1 MISKYKIDFD
11 ESSPSDHDRIG
22 SYIIGL
28 GGNVVTSTT
37 VGSDEA
43 VDVYLTGLSVSEDS
57 AAGDAYTGMPIFAVR
72 QDTLSSLVDADGD
85 FASLK
90 VDSLGR
96 LWTNTD
102 ITPDVAD
109 DDASSGNPLYVGG
122 LAHDA
127 SSALTA
133 LSADGD
139 RSALLMDLYRRVFTN
154 DACNIGWSVTAETVT
169 NTSGQLVSGGSLAGR
184 KKVIIQ
190 NQSNGSVWI
199 KNTTAVADNT
209 SIEIPKYSSMEF
221 EWGEAL
227 PIHAIGASASHA
239 IAVMEAA

>member
-1 MISKYKIDFD
+1 MITKFKIDYD
-11 ESSPSDHDRIG
+11 ASNPSEHDKIG
-22 SYIIGL
+22 SYLLDSAGSLI
-28 GGNVVTSTT
+28 TSTLI
-37 VGSDEA
+37 GSDQALDVNLAGLTA
-43 VDVYLTGLSVSEDS
+43 VED
-57 AAGDAYTGMPIFAVR
+57 AVAGDAFDGLPIFAVR

-109 DDASSGNPLYVGG
+109 DDVSSGNPLYVGG
-122 LAHDA
+122 LSHDGSA
-127 SSALTA
+127 ALTA
-133 LSADGD
+133 LSAGGD

-154 DACNIGWSVTAETVT
+154 DACNIGWSVTAETVS
-169 NTSGQLVSGGSLAGR
+169 NISGELVSGGALAGR

-190 NQSNGSVWI
+190 NQSNGSIWI